1 VAFEPTGEQL
11 AILRHDLSRHA
22 RILAGP
28 GTGKSATVIALLNI
42 KAAILGAGGAKLLT
56 FTRAATAEL
65 TQKLDEN
72 PNIACERPSTL
83 HSFCISVLLR
93 NPGLGD
99 FPRPLRMADDWES
112 DKIVEK
118 TLSRRLKIP
127 KLNIRT
133 LFRELAANW
142 ESLVPEEGPKVTP
155 AERARFLGAWR
166 EHREIFGYTLPSELP
181 YALRIALRDHNNIE
195 GTEYALLVVDEYQD
209 LNSCDLDVLHR
220 LSERGCHIIGAGDDD
235 QSIYYSLRKAHPAG
249 IRRFL
254 EDYAGASDYPL
265 SITLR
270 CGSKI
275 VEWAN
280 FVIQG
285 DPDRPSGRAALR
297 ASPSAP
303 NGEVK
308 LLSLRSEIAEA
319 DEVAK
324 IASYLIN
331 EKKVLAPEILIL
343 SRSDHHGQF
352 SKSIKE
358 ALTKRKIAFSD
369 PSTVSELMERPDTRH
384 AMTRLR
390 LLLNR
395 EDSLAWATQLYLT
408 KGAGNAFVDYICEH
422 AREHRTTFGHKLL
435 ELYATSFAG
444 GPQGSAPRATRMV
457 YEMLAWLETVDV
469 PANEPEAGWA
479 SWIVQALQ
487 PSASPISTELQELL
501 VVVGEKIEQTGSL
514 DRYLSQIW
522 PLAKDIALAKSN
534 GVRIMTLGASKG
546 LTVDAAIIFGLENGI
561 VPMDGRELGEERRL
575 LYVGMTRARKF
586 VFGTWAR
593 QRRGP
598 TARAGREHVGRPRQ
612 LSHFLEGGPVTS
624 RTIK

>member
-181 YALRIALRDHNNIE
+181 YALRIALCDHNNIE

-209 LNSCDLDVLHR
+209 LNSCDLDVLYRSHFA
-220 LSERGCHIIGAGDDD
+220 LSDGSQENPVTDLMKPGFCRAVF
-235 QSIYYSLRKAHPAG
+235 QALQQASIS
-249 IRRFL
+249 
-254 EDYAGASDYPL
+254 S
-265 SITLR
+265 
-270 CGSKI
+270 
-275 VEWAN
+275 
-280 FVIQG
+280 
-285 DPDRPSGRAALR
+285 
-297 ASPSAP
+297 
-303 NGEVK
+303 
-308 LLSLRSEIAEA
+308 
-319 DEVAK
+319 
-324 IASYLIN
+324 
-331 EKKVLAPEILIL
+331 
-343 SRSDHHGQF
+343 
-352 SKSIKE
+352 
-358 ALTKRKIAFSD
+358 
-369 PSTVSELMERPDTRH
+369 STVS
-384 AMTRLR
+384 MTRL
-390 LLLNR
+390 
-395 EDSLAWATQLYLT
+395 
-408 KGAGNAFVDYICEH
+408 
-422 AREHRTTFGHKLL
+422 
-435 ELYATSFAG
+435 
-444 GPQGSAPRATRMV
+444 
-457 YEMLAWLETVDV
+457 
-469 PANEPEAGWA
+469 
-479 SWIVQALQ
+479 
-487 PSASPISTELQELL
+487 
-501 VVVGEKIEQTGSL
+501 
-514 DRYLSQIW
+514 
-522 PLAKDIALAKSN
+522 
-534 GVRIMTLGASKG
+534 
-546 LTVDAAIIFGLENGI
+546 
-561 VPMDGRELGEERRL
+561 
-575 LYVGMTRARKF
+575 ARK
-586 VFGTWAR
+586 W
-593 QRRGP
+593 RRSSCHSSSTG
-598 TARAGREHVGRPRQ
+598 
-612 LSHFLEGGPVTS
+612 LSSGL
-624 RTIK
+624 

>member
-1 VAFEPTGEQL
+1 VAFEPTEEQL
-11 AILRHDLSRHA
+11 AILKHDLSRHA

-28 GTGKSATVIALLNI
+28 GTGKSATVVALLNA
-42 KAAILGAGGAKLLT
+42 KAATLGSGGAKLLT

-65 TQKLDEN
+65 SQRLEEHPD
-72 PNIACERPSTL
+72 IACERPSTL

-99 FPRPLRMADDWES
+99 FPRPLRMADDWER
-112 DKIVEK
+112 DKIVEE
-118 TLSRRLKIP
+118 TLSRRLKIR
-127 KLNIRT
+127 KLNIGR
-133 LFRELAANW
+133 LFDELAANW

-155 AERARFLGAWR
+155 AERARFMGAWR
-166 EHREIFGYTLPSELP
+166 EHREVFGYTLPSELP
-181 YALRIALRDHNNIE
+181 DALRIALRDHDNVD
-195 GTEYALLVVDEYQD
+195 GSEYALLVVDEYQD
-209 LNSCDLDVLHR
+209 LNSCDLDVLKR
-220 LSERGCHIIGAGDDD
+220 LSERGCQIIGAGDDD
-235 QSIYYSLRKAHPAG
+235 QSIYSRRKAHPAG

-270 CGSKI
+270 CGRKI
-275 VEWAN
+275 VKWAN

-285 DPDRPSGRAALR
+285 DPDRPSGRTALTT
-297 ASPSAP
+297 SPSAP
-303 NGEVK
+303 DDEVG
-308 LLSLRSEIAEA
+308 LLSFRSQIAEA
-319 DEVAK
+319 DGVAK

-331 EKKVLAPEILIL
+331 EKKVPAPEILVM
-343 SRSDHHGQF
+343 SRSDYNGQF
-352 SKSIKE
+352 SKPIKE
-358 ALTKRKIAFSD
+358 ALAKRKILFSD
-369 PSTVSELMERPDTRH
+369 PSTITELMERPDTRH
-384 AMTRLR
+384 AMSRLR
-390 LLLNR
+390 LLLSQ
-395 EDSLAWATQLYLT
+395 EDSLAWTTELYLT
-408 KGAGNAFVDYICEH
+408 KGIGDAFVDYIYEH

-435 ELYATSFAG
+435 ELYATSFAD

-501 VVVGEKIEQTGSL
+501 VAVGEKIEQTGSL

-593 QRRGP
+593 QRKGP